1 MSIPCHS
8 LDRMC
13 PTTWMDTGV
22 ERQEEYQLAAADACV
37 VLDTSAGPAAEV
49 AYFSRSPLKYKL
61 IVFTHERH
69 KGTESF
75 PAKLREGLEHHFYS
89 EDEYTS
95 CSLVGRVLNRIRH
108 VALGKLL
115 EVGPV

>member
-1 MSIPCHS
+1 
-8 LDRMC
+8 MC

-75 PAKLREGLEHHFYS
+75 PAKRVGLRLFCFARPLLLGMY
-89 EDEYTS
+89 
-95 CSLVGRVLNRIRH
+95 VPKIRPPRF
-108 VALGKLL
+108 VAKSPRGFLL
-115 EVGPV
+115 ATLITR